1 MLPLSA
7 VARKKKQTL
16 VSLPSEWTLN
26 FANSSFRR
34 ETTGHRYQIICEL
47 FACVMRCVCLRNVLK
62 FNTKISIKSS
72 MSNRWRKRQTKPR
85 EAATE
90 PPKNKHKRK
99 REIHVKSIRNLLFR
113 RLNLLHCHCLL
124 TRVCVCSCSSS
135 LCLF

>member
-1 MLPLSA
+1 
-7 VARKKKQTL
+7 
-16 VSLPSEWTLN
+16 
-26 FANSSFRR
+26 
-34 ETTGHRYQIICEL
+34 
-47 FACVMRCVCLRNVLK
+47 
-62 FNTKISIKSS
+62 

-124 TRVCVCSCSSS
+124 TRVCVLVLVIS
-135 LCLF
+135 LSILEFELWPRRSTSIEVGEIIAN